1 MIKRCKRCEK
11 LFDGSARQIYCL
23 NCAKTNRA
31 VNERASRVSEKRAAA
46 YNLLSEEPCVDA
58 YHGRMSEEEK
68 RCMIEKQKKFREA
81 RLKSESPRR
90 TYEEKGKL

>member
-23 NCAKTNRA
+23 NCVKTNRA
-31 VNERASRVSEKRAAA
+31 VKERASRVSQQRAIA

-68 RCMIEKQKKFREA
+68 RRMIEKQKKFREA
-81 RLKSESPRR
+81 RLKNKAPRR
-90 TYEEKGKL
+90 TYEAQV